1 MNIFMPTNSLVMK
14 RLDLNN
20 ASKVVCDK
28 FSPDGK
34 AYTILLV
41 DDEKLVRMVAKRRL
55 SKLNHRMLEAENGR
69 EALDILH
76 REKVDLVLS
85 DWMMPELDGLGL
97 CRAIK
102 QDERYKAIHFI
113 LMTSLGQPAQ
123 IAEGLAHGADDF
135 FLKTVSKHEML
146 ARVGAGLRARQLL
159 LDLEESYRVVR
170 EKQAQLDAELYSAS
184 EFVRSLLPVQGA
196 VAPGIQLA
204 WEFLPSSQLGG
215 DLFQVAKWGDD
226 HLGIMVL
233 DMSGH
238 GTGPALRA
246 VSLAM
251 WFKGGH
257 ITRSFPGYDPGEI
270 VTRLNA
276 ENPMTDQ
283 GDYFT
288 VWMGVLQLSTCV
300 LRFASAGHPGS
311 ILVRNN
317 GGSVVLGGK
326 TFPTGFS
333 PDEIY
338 HTESITLADKDRL
351 YLFSDGIYEVVNG
364 EDEIWGKHRLQKTLE
379 AVGKDSLKAGVQ
391 SVIRSSRSWQVDG
404 IFGDDVALIGLELN
418 QAFKEEE

>member
-1 MNIFMPTNSLVMK
+1 MNVLKSDKTRKSL
-14 RLDLNN
+14 
-20 ASKVVCDK
+20 CDN
-28 FSPDGK
+28 FSSPGK
-34 AYTILLV
+34 IYTILLV
-41 DDEKLVRMVAKRRL
+41 DDEKLVRMIAKRRL
-55 SKLNHRMLEAENGR
+55 DKLHYRILEAENGR
-69 EALDILH
+69 EALEILE

-85 DWMMPELDGLGL
+85 DWMMPELDGPGL
-97 CRAIK
+97 CKAIK
-102 QDERYKAIHFI
+102 QDQRLRSIHFI
-113 LMTSLGQPAQ
+113 LMTALDQPAQ
-123 IAEGLAHGADDF
+123 IAEGLTRGADDF
-135 FLKTVSKHEML
+135 LRKSASDQEVL

-159 LDLEESYRVVR
+159 LDLEESYRVIT
-170 EKQAQLDAELYSAS
+170 EKQAQLDAELFSAS
-184 EFVRSLLPVQGA
+184 EFVRSLLPVPGT

-251 WFKGGH
+251 WFKGAH

-288 VWMGVLQLSTCV
+288 VWVGVLQLSTRV

-311 ILVRNN
+311 ILVRNDAD
-317 GGSVVLGGK
+317 SVVLGGK
-326 TFPTGFS
+326 TWPTGFS

-351 YLFSDGIYEVVNG
+351 YLYSDGIYEVVNG
-364 EDEIWGKHRLQKTLE
+364 ENEIWGRHRLQKALE
-379 AVGKDSLKAGVQ
+379 DVHKRSLKLGFK
-391 SVIRSSRSWQVDG
+391 SLIHSSRSWQVDG
-404 IFGDDVALIGLELN
+404 IFRDDVALIGLELN
-418 QAFKEEE
+418 EESKEDN

>member
-1 MNIFMPTNSLVMK
+1 MNVLKSDKTRKSL
-14 RLDLNN
+14 
-20 ASKVVCDK
+20 CDN
-28 FSPDGK
+28 FSSPGK
-34 AYTILLV
+34 IYTILLV
-41 DDEKLVRMVAKRRL
+41 DDEKLVRMIAKRRL
-55 SKLNHRMLEAENGR
+55 DKLHYRILEAENGR
-69 EALDILH
+69 EALEILE

-85 DWMMPELDGLGL
+85 DWMMPELDGPGL
-97 CRAIK
+97 CKAIK
-102 QDERYKAIHFI
+102 QDQRLRSIHFI
-113 LMTSLGQPAQ
+113 LMTALDQPAQ
-123 IAEGLAHGADDF
+123 IAEGLTRGADDF
-135 FLKTVSKHEML
+135 LRKSASDQEVL

-159 LDLEESYRVVR
+159 LDLEESYRVIT
-170 EKQAQLDAELYSAS
+170 EKQAQLDAELFSAS
-184 EFVRSLLPVQGA
+184 EFVRSLLPVPGT

-251 WFKGGH
+251 WFKGAH

-276 ENPMTDQ
+276 ENPMTDH

-288 VWMGVLQLSTCV
+288 VWVGVLQLSTRV

-311 ILVRNN
+311 ILVRNDAD
-317 GGSVVLGGK
+317 SVVLGGK
-326 TFPTGFS
+326 TWPTGFS

-351 YLFSDGIYEVVNG
+351 YLYSDGIYEVVNG
-364 EDEIWGKHRLQKTLE
+364 ENEIWGRHRLQKALE
-379 AVGKDSLKAGVQ
+379 DVHKRSLKLGFK
-391 SVIRSSRSWQVDG
+391 SLIHSSRSWQVDG
-404 IFGDDVALIGLELN
+404 IFRDDVALIGLELN
-418 QAFKEEE
+418 EESKEDN

>member
-1 MNIFMPTNSLVMK
+1 MNVLKTDKIRKF
-14 RLDLNN
+14 
-20 ASKVVCDK
+20 VCDNY
-28 FSPDGK
+28 FSRGK
-34 AYTILLV
+34 VYTILLV
-41 DDEKLVRMVAKRRL
+41 DDERLVRMIAKRRL
-55 SKLNHRMLEAENGR
+55 NTLHYRILEAENGR
-69 EALDILH
+69 EAFEILQ

-97 CRAIK
+97 CQAIK
-102 QDERYKAIHFI
+102 QDERLRSIHFI
-113 LMTSLGQPAQ
+113 LMTALDQPAQ
-123 IAEGLAHGADDF
+123 IAEGLTRGADDF
-135 FLKTVSKHEML
+135 LPKSASDQEIL

-159 LDLEESYRVVR
+159 LDLEESYRVIT

-184 EFVRSLLPVQGA
+184 EFVRSLLPVQGT

-251 WFKGGH
+251 WFKGAH
-257 ITRSFPGYDPGEI
+257 IARSFPGYDPGEI

-288 VWMGVLQLSTCV
+288 VWVGVLQLSTRV

-311 ILVRNN
+311 ILVRNDAD
-317 GGSVVLGGK
+317 SVVLGGK
-326 TFPTGFS
+326 TWPTGFS

-351 YLFSDGIYEVVNG
+351 YLYSDGIYEVVNG
-364 EDEIWGKHRLQKTLE
+364 ENEIWGRHRLQKALE
-379 AVGKDSLKAGVQ
+379 DVYKRSLKLGFK
-391 SVIRSSRSWQVDG
+391 SLIHSSRSWQVDG
-404 IFGDDVALIGLELN
+404 IFRDDVALIGLELN
-418 QAFKEEE
+418 EESKEEI

>member
-1 MNIFMPTNSLVMK
+1 MSPKNVVMNVLES
-14 RLDLNN
+14 DN
-20 ASKVVCDK
+20 ASEAVHEN
-28 FSPDGK
+28 FLPSGK

-69 EALDILH
+69 EALDVLE

-85 DWMMPELDGLGL
+85 DWMMPELDGPGL
-97 CRAIK
+97 CKVIK
-102 QDERYKAIHFI
+102 QDERFRSIHFI
-113 LMTSLGQPAQ
+113 LMTALDQPAQ
-123 IAEGLAHGADDF
+123 IAEGLTRGADDF
-135 FLKTVSKHEML
+135 LPKSASEQEIL
-146 ARVGAGLRARQLL
+146 ARVVAGLRARQLL
-159 LDLEESYRVVR
+159 LDLKESNRVIK
-170 EKQAQLDAELYSAS
+170 EKQSQLDAELYSAS
-184 EFVRSLLPVQGA
+184 EFVRSLLPVQGV

-251 WFKGGH
+251 WFKGAH
-257 ITRSFPGYDPGEI
+257 IARSFPGYDPGEI
-270 VTRLNA
+270 VTCLNS

-288 VWMGVLQLSTCV
+288 VWVGVLQLSTRV

-311 ILVRNN
+311 ILVRNDT
-317 GGSVVLGGK
+317 GSVVLGGK
-326 TFPTGFS
+326 TYPTGFS

-351 YLFSDGIYEVVNG
+351 YLFTDGIYEVVNG
-364 EDEIWGKHRLQKTLE
+364 EDEIWGRHRLQKALE
-379 AVGKDSLKAGVQ
+379 SIYTRSLKSGLK
-391 SVIRSSRSWQVDG
+391 SLIDSSRSWQVDG
-404 IFGDDVALIGLELN
+404 IFGDDVALIGLELH
-418 QAFKEEE
+418 AEFKEKD